1 MQHWELLCPGGLS
14 FVCDDGLFQPS
25 TDSFLLGSFP
35 RLKPGLRVCDLGSG
49 TGLLGLLL
57 FQRQRALSVTGVELL
72 PDAVRLAEQA
82 AARNGLADRLIF
94 RRGDLRKIR
103 GLLPAGGFDLV
114 VCNPPYYPAGSGRLP
129 ETEALRAARS
139 ETGCTLE
146 DICTAAA
153 WLLRWGG
160 SFCLVHKPE
169 RLADLCC
176 ALRARG
182 LEPKRL
188 RLVCRRAGDAPSL
201 LLLEARRGGRPGLDI
216 AAPNGTPIAASA
228 GGQVIW
234 AGPKGTYGNL
244 VKIDHGN
251 GFTTYYAHCSELL
264 VQEGDQVTQG
274 QTIALVGSTGR
285 STGPHC
291 HFELL
296 WQDEL
301 LNPQLCL
308 H

>member
-35 RLKPGLRVCDLGSG
+35 RLKSGLRVCDLGSG

-94 RRGDLRKIR
+94 RGEDLRNIR

-160 SFCLVHKPE
+160 RFCVVFPTE
-169 RLADLCC
+169 RLAELMET
-176 ALRARG
+176 LRRHR
-182 LEPKRL
+182 LEPKVL
-188 RLVCRRAGDAPSL
+188 RFVQKNAASAPSL
-201 LLLEARRGGRPGLDI
+201 LLMACRKDGGTGLTVQPPLLLQNDDGTETPELRRI
-216 AAPNGTPIAASA
+216 YFKE
-228 GGQVIW
+228 
-234 AGPKGTYGNL
+234 KG
-244 VKIDHGN
+244 
-251 GFTTYYAHCSELL
+251 
-264 VQEGDQVTQG
+264 
-274 QTIALVGSTGR
+274 
-285 STGPHC
+285 
-291 HFELL
+291 
-296 WQDEL
+296 
-301 LNPQLCL
+301 
-308 H
+308 

>member
-216 AAPNGTPIAASA
+216 AAPSGTPIAASA

-301 LNPQLCL
+301 LDPQLCL
-308 H
+308 P

>member
-72 PDAVRLAEQA
+72 AGRRPLGGAGRRPERPGRPPDLP
-82 AARNGLADRLIF
+82 

-216 AAPNGTPIAASA
+216 AAPLCLEDG
-228 GGQVIW
+228 
-234 AGPKGTYGNL
+234 
-244 VKIDHGN
+244 
-251 GFTTYYAHCSELL
+251 
-264 VQEGDQVTQG
+264 
-274 QTIALVGSTGR
+274 TGR
-285 STGPHC
+285 PTA
-291 HFELL
+291 EL
-296 WQDEL
+296 DNAYFRTKET
-301 LNPQLCL
+301 NA
-308 H
+308 

>member
-129 ETEALRAARS
+129 ETEALRA
-139 ETGCTLE
+139 
-146 DICTAAA
+146 
-153 WLLRWGG
+153 
-160 SFCLVHKPE
+160 
-169 RLADLCC
+169 
-176 ALRARG
+176 RG

-216 AAPNGTPIAASA
+216 AAPLCLEDG
-228 GGQVIW
+228 
-234 AGPKGTYGNL
+234 
-244 VKIDHGN
+244 
-251 GFTTYYAHCSELL
+251 
-264 VQEGDQVTQG
+264 
-274 QTIALVGSTGR
+274 TGR
-285 STGPHC
+285 PTA
-291 HFELL
+291 EL
-296 WQDEL
+296 DNAYFRTKET
-301 LNPQLCL
+301 NA
-308 H
+308 

>member
-129 ETEALRAARS
+129 ETEALRLPGPRLAAPWRISARQQPGCCGGAGASAWSTSRS
-139 ETGCTLE
+139 GWRTCAAPSGPGDWSPSGCASSAAGRGTPLPCCCWRPAGADGPGWTSPPPSCLE
-146 DICTAAA
+146 D
-153 WLLRWGG
+153 G
-160 SFCLVHKPE
+160 P
-169 RLADLCC
+169 
-176 ALRARG
+176 
-182 LEPKRL
+182 
-188 RLVCRRAGDAPSL
+188 
-201 LLLEARRGGRPGLDI
+201 GRPTAELDN
-216 AAPNGTPIAASA
+216 AYFRTKETNA
-228 GGQVIW
+228 
-234 AGPKGTYGNL
+234 
-244 VKIDHGN
+244 
-251 GFTTYYAHCSELL
+251 
-264 VQEGDQVTQG
+264 
-274 QTIALVGSTGR
+274 
-285 STGPHC
+285 
-291 HFELL
+291 
-296 WQDEL
+296 
-301 LNPQLCL
+301 
-308 H
+308 

>member
-72 PDAVRLAEQA
+72 LDAVRLAEQA

-169 RLADLCC
+169 RLTDLLC
-176 ALRARG
+176 AMREAA

-188 RLVCRRAGDAPSL
+188 RFVCSKPGAAPSL
-201 LLLEARRGGRPGLDI
+201 VLAEGCRGGRPGLTVEPPLLLRQADGSPT
-216 AAPNGTPIAASA
+216 A
-228 GGQVIW
+228 
-234 AGPKGTYGNL
+234 
-244 VKIDHGN
+244 
-251 GFTTYYAHCSELL
+251 ELDAIYFRT
-264 VQEGDQVTQG
+264 QEDT
-274 QTIALVGSTGR
+274 L
-285 STGPHC
+285 
-291 HFELL
+291 
-296 WQDEL
+296 
-301 LNPQLCL
+301 
-308 H
+308 

>member
-72 PDAVRLAEQA
+72 LDAVRLAEQA

-160 SFCLVHKPE
+160 RFCVVFPTE
-169 RLADLCC
+169 RLAEL
-176 ALRARG
+176 LEMARRFG

-188 RLVCRRAGDAPSL
+188 RMVQHDAVGAPGLV
-201 LLLEARRGGRPGLDI
+201 LLECRRGGKPGLR
-216 AAPNGTPIAASA
+216 AEPTLLLY
-228 GGQVIW
+228 
-234 AGPKGTYGNL
+234 GPDGRETAEHRRAY
-244 VKIDHGN
+244 
-251 GFTTYYAHCSELL
+251 FREEE
-264 VQEGDQVTQG
+264 Q
-274 QTIALVGSTGR
+274 AL
-285 STGPHC
+285 
-291 HFELL
+291 
-296 WQDEL
+296 
-301 LNPQLCL
+301 
-308 H
+308 